1 MLLIAAALPMGWYG
15 VSLLWSMPTADKT
28 SIAVWLIAGLLAHD
42 AVFAPLC
49 LAAGHS
55 ARRVLPRRWW
65 APILA
70 AASAT
75 LLIVL
80 LALPVV
86 YPRSESTRAPGNAQ
100 NGTLL
105 DRPYGWG
112 LTIALLV
119 VWALA
124 IVLIARR
131 HRATDDDGHDGT
143 DPDPA

>member
-1 MLLIAAALPMGWYG
+1 MTTRTIRLLLLLAALPVGWYG
-15 VSLLWSMPTADKT
+15 LSLLWSMPTADKT
-28 SIAVWLIAGLLAHD
+28 SVVVWLIAGLLAHD

-75 LLIVL
+75 TLMVL
-80 LALPVV
+80 LSLPVV
-86 YPRSESTRAPGNAQ
+86 YPRSESTQAPGNAQ
-100 NGTLL
+100 SDTLL

-112 LTIALLV
+112 LTIALV
-119 VWALA
+119 IVWSLTVA
-124 IVLIARR
+124 LIAQR
-131 HRATDDDGHDGT
+131 HRTQDRVR
-143 DPDPA
+143 